1 MENYHIPVLRQKAV
15 DLLNIKKGGIYVDA
29 TTGGG
34 GHLASICDAV
44 DDIRVIALDKD
55 SEAIEFAQNRCRKW
69 EDKIIFVN
77 KNFSYLTSALALN
90 RIRKIDGI
98 LFDLGVSSHQITA
111 KDRGFSFQKD
121 EKLDMRMDKN
131 AKLSAFQI
139 VNYYDL
145 EDIVRIIYEFGE
157 EKYRRRIANNIVHY
171 REKKK
176 IVTTFELKKIIENA
190 IPYPNK
196 KTLARVFQAFR
207 IEVNKELEV
216 LEKALKDSVDVLNE
230 NGRIVVISY
239 HSLEDRIVKNFFKYE
254 EKECI
259 CPPNFPKCVCDKEKR
274 LEIITKKPI
283 TPANEEVKT
292 NPQARSAK
300 LRAAERC

>member
-1 MENYHIPVLRQKAV
+1 MENYHIPVLKQRAV
-15 DLLNIKKGGIYVDA
+15 DLLNIRKGGIYVDA
-29 TTGGG
+29 TVGGG
-34 GHLASICDAV
+34 GHLAGICEV
-44 DDIRVIALDKD
+44 MDDIQVIAMDKD
-55 SEAIEFAQNRCRKW
+55 AEAIEFAQQRCLKW
-69 EDKIIFVN
+69 KDKITFVN

-111 KDRGFSFQKD
+111 KGRGFSFQSD

-139 VNYYDL
+139 VNYYSL
-145 EDIVRIIYEFGE
+145 ENLVRIIYEFGE
-157 EKYRRRIANNIVHY
+157 EKYRGRIANSIVRF
-171 REKKK
+171 REKRK
-176 IVTTFELKKIIENA
+176 ISTTLELKKIIENA

-196 KTLARVFQAFR
+196 KTLARVFQAIR

-216 LEKALKDSVDVLNE
+216 LEIVLKDSVDILNE

-239 HSLEDRIVKNFFKYE
+239 HSLEDRIVKKFFKFE
-254 EKECI
+254 EQTCTCPSNFPRCI
-259 CPPNFPKCVCDKEKR
+259 CNKEKR
-274 LEIITKKPI
+274 LKRITKKPI
-283 TPANEEVKT
+283 TPSSEEIQI
-292 NPQARSAK
+292 NPQSRSAK

>member
-111 KDRGFSFQKD
+111 KDRGFSFQID

-157 EKYRRRIANNIVHY
+157 EKYRRRIANNIVRS